1 MSDMP
6 PFVTRPRLPAF
17 EGAGKAAAGPEAR
30 RTMTKR
36 NYPGTSPL
44 VLSTC

>member
-17 EGAGKAAAGPEAR
+17 TGAGKVAAGPEAR
-30 RTMTKR
+30 RTMTKHDISDGPHD
-36 NYPGTSPL
+36 NS
-44 VLSTC
+44 